1 MMPYTPPFMITEEI
15 LNLVAEISELLGNIE
30 ADSIY
35 VDTKSIRLRKEN
47 RIRTIHSTL
56 AIENNSLTLE
66 QITAIVEGKRVIGSL
81 NEIHEV
87 KNAIEISLRLCSK
100 NKIYK

>member
-1 MMPYTPPFMITEEI
+1 MMPYTLPFTIIEEI
-15 LNLVAEISELLGNIE
+15 LNLVAEISELLGSIE

-35 VDTKSIRLRKEN
+35 ADTKSIRLRKEN

>member
-1 MMPYTPPFMITEEI
+1 MMPYTPPFTITEKI